1 MRDLSVLALA
11 ILLGATEARGN
22 DDFATQAETS
32 TSSVSPVP
40 AASSAPGPLFA
51 SPTTL
56 DRIGRIVAPV
66 TINGLGPFR
75 FIVDTGANSSVLTTR
90 LMQTLGLTP
99 SPDQVI
105 TLRGVTGAVVVPAVV
120 VDSFQTGDLTQR
132 ALRLP
137 VVDNVMGAADGILG
151 MRGFD
156 GKRITVDFVRDR
168 IEIADSPGTRAPR
181 QFITLP
187 ARLHF
192 ERLLLVDARVGG
204 VRTKAII
211 DTGAERTLGN
221 VVLRD
226 TLLRKRGIDPASATQ
241 VIGLNLVEEAA
252 HAIRTPTIVMGDANI
267 ANIHVVYGDI
277 DVFKLWQLEDQPAM
291 LVGMDVLGT
300 LRTLMV
306 DYERREVMMLTQRR
320 FATPSSRIDT
330 TR

>member
-1 MRDLSVLALA
+1 MRQLSVLALI
-11 ILLGATEARGN
+11 ILLGATAARAT
-22 DDFATQAETS
+22 DDSATQAETS
-32 TSSVSPVP
+32 TSSVSSEPE
-40 AASSAPGPLFA
+40 PLFA
-51 SPTTL
+51 SPTTV
-56 DRIGRIVAPV
+56 DRIGHIVAPV

-105 TLRGVTGAVVVPAVV
+105 TLRGVTGSFVVPAVV

-132 ALRLP
+132 ALRVP

-151 MRGFD
+151 MKGFD
-156 GKRITVDFVRDR
+156 GKRITVDFVKDR

-192 ERLLLVDARVGG
+192 ERLMLVDARVGG

-221 VVLRD
+221 IVLRD
-226 TLLRKRGIDPASATQ
+226 TLLRKRGIDPAAATQ

-252 HAIRTPTIVMGDANI
+252 HALRTPTIVMGDANI
-267 ANIHVVYGDI
+267 ANIHVV
-277 DVFKLWQLEDQPAM
+277 V
-291 LVGMDVLGT
+291 
-300 LRTLMV
+300 
-306 DYERREVMMLTQRR
+306 RRHRR
-320 FATPSSRIDT
+320 VQAVEAGG
-330 TR
+330 